1 MIKRCVFAHWILLLG
16 VHGPGPYNQEGRI
29 RRITPVGPTAQRPV
43 GPTPSCPRGI
53 KYTSSGHSP
62 IPTSSPPHE
71 QQQQQRRP
79 QRELSLSL
87 SRWAAGW
94 RCPSCPGAAGRWS
107 GAASSSRTR
116 YVVSIRSVFFF
127 FFELVRFLIEKFGA
141 DYGFWCCSLV
151 GGRVWSFGSW
161 VGRGG

>member
-127 FFELVRFLIEKFGA
+127 FLSSLGSWLRNLVRIMGFGVA
-141 DYGFWCCSLV
+141 AL
-151 GGRVWSFGSW
+151 
-161 VGRGG
+161 